1 MTPGNAQE
9 RLLGAARRAAP
20 GGCAAFFA
28 GLALISHAALAA
40 DPGAPAG
47 LPQAIRAPAGE
58 HLLLRTRASGAQI
71 YLCAAAADGKL
82 QWTLK
87 APDAE
92 LRDAR
97 GTVIIH
103 HFAGPAWRHNDG
115 SEITA
120 RAVAHSDAPDH
131 QSVPWLLLKAVD
143 HSGNFGELS
152 LVTYIQ
158 RIHTHGGLA
167 PPAAECGATKLN
179 HEVRIAYTADYYFYQ
194 SKPPPP
200 IPQRVP

>member
-120 RAVAHSDAPDH
+120 RAVAHSDAPDP
-131 QSVPWLLLKAVD
+131 QAVPWLLLEAVS
-143 HSGNFGELS
+143 HSGNGVLS
-152 LVTYIQ
+152 PVTHIQ
-158 RIHTHGGLA
+158 RVHTHGGLP
-167 PPAAECGATKLN
+167 PPASECSAAKVSS
-179 HEVRIAYTADYYFYQ
+179 EVRVAYTADYYFYE
-194 SKPPPP
+194 
-200 IPQRVP
+200 PQRAPR